1 VVFDFLKGGKVEVNI
16 ELDRP
21 TEFYHP
27 GDAIHASVTLDGQK
41 KMKVRQVKAE
51 LVHWERYRY
60 DKTTTDMDDD
70 DRTSTHSATA
80 ETIPVE
86 EVLMEAGEIPAG
98 SVQTYTL
105 DWTIPDNAVPP
116 YQGEITQSRW
126 LVRVTL
132 DRKLGLDT
140 TAEVEV
146 PLIVSPPGRD
156 IQPGDY
162 GSASHPGEADMRL
175 WLPKLEWV
183 EGETIEGKLLVRPQ
197 NDFKVSEVR
206 IELQRKEHVPRDDG
220 KTHTVT
226 EGKAQLAPKTEF
238 RANEVVEYPFS
249 FSIPAQACPTRE
261 TPHSSVMWALTGT
274 LNRSLRTDWTVGQQ
288 IIVYNG
294 LRESSEPM

>member
-1 VVFDFLKGGKVEVNI
+1 MVFDFLKGGKVEVNI

-27 GDAIHASVTLDGQK
+27 GDAIHASVTLEGKK
-41 KMKVRQVKAE
+41 KMKVRQIKAE

-60 DKTTTDMDDD
+60 DRTTTDMDDD
-70 DRTSTHSATA
+70 DRTSTYTDTA
-80 ETIPVE
+80 ETIPVQ
-86 EVLMEAGEIPAG
+86 EVLMEAGEIPAE

-140 TAEVEV
+140 NAEVEV

-162 GSASHPGEADMRL
+162 GSASHPGEADMSL

-183 EGETIEGKLLVRPQ
+183 EGETIEGNLLVRPQ
-197 NDFKVSEVR
+197 KDFKVSEVR
-206 IELQRKEHVPRDDG
+206 IEMQRREYVPRDDG

-226 EGKAQLAPKTEF
+226 EGKTQLAPKTEF

-249 FSIPAQACPTRE
+249 FSIPVRGCPTRE
-261 TPHSSVMWALTGT
+261 TPHSHVMWTLTGI
-274 LNRSLRTDWTVGQQ
+274 LNRSLRADWTVGQQ

-294 LRESSEPM
+294 LRESSETM